1 MEPCLTG
8 RFRLDEGPVRRA
20 FTEQFRTTKTLNLVF
35 SVFCLGI
42 GTYTLIRCLR
52 SGSFGFYQLFP
63 TLFCFAAAGF
73 LLYQAFL
80 VLPRGIRRF
89 LELIDRDIGSRDSDL
104 IVRFYPDRFVTE
116 NSRLAEQT
124 DRSYGDLTDVFRGK
138 TTVTLVMKDR
148 KSFSLE
154 LDRFENGTEADFW
167 KLMCAVCPDAVPKK
181 YRQGGPA
188 GGR

>member
-20 FTEQFRTTKTLNLVF
+20 FAEQFRTTKTLNLVF

-42 GTYTLIRCLR
+42 GTYTLIRCIR

-89 LELIDRDIGSRDSDL
+89 LELNGHAPVYVQRNAFGRRKAADGREIGMDPALLSR
-104 IVRFYPDRFVTE
+104 
-116 NSRLAEQT
+116 
-124 DRSYGDLTDVFRGK
+124 
-138 TTVTLVMKDR
+138 
-148 KSFSLE
+148 E